1 MISRFHLFREISDER
16 ERQEELKASGR
27 FSETCADAGMSPT
40 LKLAVLTE
48 EVGEVAR
55 CLCDGDSN
63 ARLREELVQV
73 AAVAMAWLESLS

>member
-1 MISRFHLFREISDER
+1 MSSRLHLFREISDER
-16 ERQEELKASGR
+16 DRQEELKASGR
-27 FSETCADAGMSPT
+27 FAETCADASMAPA

-55 CLCDGDSN
+55 CICDGDSN

-73 AAVAMAWLESLS
+73 AAVATAWLESLS